1 HPSHLPR
8 TGGRGARHRP
18 RFARAGGPACRR
30 DREMFF
36 WCRPRGRIV
45 VLRKPRAHPDV
56 FTQSCRRPRTVGVDG
71 VRPPG
76 SRRVHRTET
85 APAHQP
91 GRRRR
96 LGCRFGPDRGG
107 TRRGAAGVCDASDSA
122 GPAAGGRCRRDSGQA
137 SPLDLFMNTASL
149 SRRDFLRQSALL
161 AASAPLLSA
170 SVESNTPP
178 ARPPIVGF
186 SKPFQSLRPDDMAE
200 LVAEVGWDGIECPVR
215 RRGQIEPERVADE
228 LPHVV
233 EALRRHGAAVHI
245 LATNITSMDNPFAER
260 VLRTA
265 ATLGVRIIRLGY
277 WYYGDDDSP
286 THRVQEIRP
295 ALRDLEAACRSLG
308 LRAGY
313 QNHSGHNYVG
323 GQL

>member
-1 HPSHLPR
+1 
-8 TGGRGARHRP
+8 
-18 RFARAGGPACRR
+18 
-30 DREMFF
+30 
-36 WCRPRGRIV
+36 
-45 VLRKPRAHPDV
+45 
-56 FTQSCRRPRTVGVDG
+56 
-71 VRPPG
+71 
-76 SRRVHRTET
+76 
-85 APAHQP
+85 
-91 GRRRR
+91 
-96 LGCRFGPDRGG
+96 
-107 TRRGAAGVCDASDSA
+107 
-122 GPAAGGRCRRDSGQA
+122 
-137 SPLDLFMNTASL
+137 MNTASL

-286 THRVQEIRP
+286 THHVQEIRP

-323 GQL
+323 GPLWDILPLIQEINSPHLGLCFDIGHATIEGGLSWPIDARAAASSIVALYVKDFAWSKTSRGWQPAWCPLGDGMISSAYFQSPAARTLDGPISQHHEYELGDRHAMVAHMKRDLNVLRQWLG